1 MKTDKT
7 NKTNQLLSKLSL
19 AGVVALSLASCAYT
33 PKAPFVES
41 YSAMGQFTDSRD
53 GREYRTVTIGSQVW
67 MAENLKYAVENS
79 YCYNDDESKCDD
91 YGRLYSWSSAKDDK
105 LCPDGWHI
113 PNFEEWEIL
122 SDAVGGKDVAGQKL
136 RSNEGWGEKNNS
148 IDNYKFTVRPT
159 GFRHGNGY
167 DGMNEHAYFW
177 LNGDYSLRRV
187 LPYANGNYLG
197 NCVKHEFGDIGEC
210 VEYADAS
217 GNRFDAK
224 QPARGVL
231 MFDRQESEIKSKL
244 WRVRDMEMIVN
255 DQKFDPNTEYAND
268 FWLPVRCVSD
278 VSLISETED

>member
-1 MKTDKT
+1 MKT
-7 NKTNQLLSKLSL
+7 NKTNQLLSKLL
-19 AGVVALSLASCAYT
+19 LDGAVALILVSCAYT

-41 YSAMGQFTDSRD
+41 YSKMDKFTDSRD

-91 YGRLYSWSSAKDDK
+91 YGRLYSWSSAKDNK

-187 LPYANGNYLG
+187 KPFINGKY
-197 NCVKHEFGDIGEC
+197 
-210 VEYADAS
+210 VEYDNS
-217 GNRFDAK
+217 GSRIDDF

-255 DQKFDPNTEYAND
+255 DQKFDPNNEYAND

-278 VSLISETED
+278 ISQVRETED